1 MERASTEKAHPM
13 ANRDPQAALSV
24 EGLTKS
30 FAGAPALRDVTF
42 QVHAGSTHALIG
54 PNGAGKSTLIKIL
67 DGVETAD
74 AGTVAVTGTTGPGRA
89 GVVHQDLALV
99 EVLTIRE
106 NLQLSVG
113 GLTRLG
119 LLLDHGRERTA
130 ASEMLKTVRLEAD
143 PETEVGDL
151 TLGERSLVAIARLL
165 SSEADVIVLDETTA
179 ALTRGESEWLY
190 QKLKPFTDAGG
201 ALVVVSHRLHE
212 IVENCDHVTLLKDGK
227 VEYNGKTPSLHDLHD
242 MFVSASGVG
251 SAREVADARVLGAG
265 STVLLNAAGAG
276 ADRIHPFD
284 LQVHA
289 GEVVGLVGS
298 LASSLYEVAYLLAG
312 RGELREGR
320 IHRHRKNGGN
330 GGTVGFLAEDRQRTG
345 NLTGLRV
352 EENLTVGALS
362 KYSRGGWI
370 NRNRE
375 RLAVAEAISEM
386 TVVPARPD
394 ALIGSL
400 SGGNQQKVLFGRA
413 MLADP
418 DVYVLCE
425 PTRGVDV
432 QTRLL
437 LYGFI
442 RQMATA
448 GAAVVIATVDV
459 DDAMAVSDRIA
470 FVGGADVEPA
480 RAVSSIHVDELLA
493 RLS

>member
-1 MERASTEKAHPM
+1 MTSH
-13 ANRDPQAALSV
+13 DPQAVLSV

-42 QVHAGSTHALIG
+42 QVQAGSRHALIG

-74 AGTVAVTGTTGPGRA
+74 AGKVIVKGSSGPGRA

-119 LLLDHGRERTA
+119 FLLNHGKERTA
-130 ASEMLKTVRLEAD
+130 AREMLKTVRLEAD
-143 PETEVGDL
+143 PEVEVGDL

-165 SSEADVIVLDETTA
+165 SSDADVIVLDETTA
-179 ALTRGESEWLY
+179 ALTRAESEWLFG
-190 QKLKPFTDAGG
+190 KLKPFTDAGG

-227 VEYNGKTPSLHDLHD
+227 VEYNGKTPSLHELHD
-242 MFVSASGVG
+242 MFVSASGVS
-251 SAREVADARVLGAG
+251 SAREIADIHGRAAG
-265 STVLLNAAGAG
+265 STVLLNAVGAR
-276 ADRIHPFD
+276 ANRINSFD

-298 LASSLYEVAYLLAG
+298 LASALYDVAYLLAG
-312 RGELREGR
+312 RGDLREGLIQR
-320 IHRHRKNGGN
+320 QRRNGGD

-362 KYSRGGWI
+362 KYSRWGWI
-370 NRNRE
+370 KRSRE
-375 RLAVAEAISEM
+375 RAAVAEAISEM
-386 TVVPARPD
+386 TVVPPRPE
-394 ALIGSL
+394 ALISSL

-442 RQMATA
+442 RQMAA
-448 GAAVVIATVDV
+448 GGAAVVIATVDV

-470 FVGGADVEPA
+470 FVAGANVESP
-480 RAVSSIHVDELLA
+480 RAVSGIYVDELLA